1 MKASNITFK
10 IFGSAILIAAFVLI
24 IISCNKKDDT
34 STPTDTS
41 PIYASNATVNGKTL
55 PQWAAEWWKWNLQ
68 FDCSHC
74 PLYDTTG
81 AKENQSQSGSVFFL
95 GGRRGHTLSVTI
107 PSGVS
112 ILLPLVSFE
121 SDYPCASDTSSHPAA
136 GESVEHY
143 LTDMT
148 QGSTNAMDQLSLTI
162 DGVSIGNISAY
173 KFISP
178 LFNITANPGLA
189 GCFDDCLT
197 GSLQSFVA
205 GGYFFTAPKRLTSD
219 NTNIRKQKKRGRL
232 EQAAPL
238 FLSIVYSFMIF
249 LTSTLSLFR
258 RRMV

>member
-95 GGRRGHTLSVTI
+95 GGRRGHTLTVTI

-143 LTDMT
+143 L
-148 QGSTNAMDQLSLTI
+148 
-162 DGVSIGNISAY
+162 
-173 KFISP
+173 
-178 LFNITANPGLA
+178 TANPGLA